1 MDEQLLSEV
10 VFRLLTK
17 QGSHR
22 EIVTGAIDT
31 LFLQYSIDLF
41 QRVVEA
47 KINNKEIS
55 LDWYRQLIE
64 SHTSKEEICTL
75 AGLNLKT
82 IQNRIHSTRKVK
94 VLEASLDHYEQ
105 LKGLIERLVEGNS
118 DIDIQLTIKFRN
130 VSVELNLN
138 ETLIVVN
145 ALAVKRAQLRGGQW
159 SALGKRVEKLL
170 MLTLCNLFSVSAQHY
185 RLVGQSAREVDF
197 YFMNPSG
204 REFKC
209 EVKLMGRG
217 NPESADAA
225 FARGTDLLV
234 ADRLSYRTKQSLGEA
249 GKLWVALDDDDW
261 GQRFNHALTQIG
273 IPSLF
278 PQAMGQEDIRRVINW
293 ALNAMTEHETRN

>member
-22 EIVTGAIDT
+22 DIVTEAIDT
-31 LFLQYSIDLF
+31 LFLQYAIDFF
-41 QRVVEA
+41 QRIVEA
-47 KINNKEIS
+47 KINDKEIS
-55 LDWYRQLIE
+55 LDWYRQFIE

-82 IQNRIHSTRKVK
+82 IQNRIHSTRKAK
-94 VLEASLDHYEQ
+94 VLEASLEHYEQ
-105 LKGLIERLVEGNS
+105 LKRLMKKLVEDNS

-145 ALAVKRAQLRGGQW
+145 ALAVKRVQLRGGQW

-197 YFMNPSG
+197 YFSSSSG
-204 REFKC
+204 KEFKC

-234 ADRLSYRTKQSLGEA
+234 ADRLSSKVKQALNEA
-249 GKLWVALDDDDW
+249 GKLWIAFDDDDW
-261 GQRFNHALTQIG
+261 GQRFYQALTQMG
-273 IPSLF
+273 IP
-278 PQAMGQEDIRRVINW
+278 
-293 ALNAMTEHETRN
+293 